1 MSDKIVER
9 TCIVTRNHITP
20 DQAIRLVVS
29 PDGQLLFDLKGN
41 LPAKGYWVTASREHL
56 ESLLSNPKRLKQI
69 KNVKEVAEDFIE
81 NLIAALQNQILNQ
94 LGLARR
100 AGQLIFGF
108 EKTKIWLKDNKPALA
123 LIATNGSESEIE
135 RLGLTRYDAPIYRV
149 LTKEQQGA
157 ALGREHVVHIVLKNG
172 KLAQN
177 MSKDCQHLA
186 GFLAK

>member
-1 MSDKIVER
+1 MHNKSVER
-9 TCIVTRNHITP
+9 TCIITRNHVSP
-20 DQAIRLVVS
+20 NQAIRLVVS

-41 LPAKGYWVTASREHL
+41 LPTRGYWVTATRENF
-56 ESLLSNPKRLKQI
+56 ETLLNNPKRLKQI
-69 KNVKEVAEDFIE
+69 KDVKAVADDFIE
-81 NLIAALQNQILNQ
+81 NLITALQNQILNQ

-100 AGQLIFGF
+100 AGQLTFGF
-108 EKTKIWLKDNKPALA
+108 EKVKIWLKENKPALA
-123 LIATNGSESEIE
+123 LIATNGSASEVE
-135 RLGLTRYDAPIYRV
+135 RLRLTQYDAPIYRL

-177 MSKDCQHLA
+177 MSKDCQFLA

>member
-1 MSDKIVER
+1 MNSKPVER
-9 TCIVTRNHITP
+9 TCIVTRNNVSP
-20 DQAIRLVVS
+20 KEAIRLVVS
-29 PDGQLLFDLKGN
+29 PNGQLLFDLKGN
-41 LPAKGYWVTASREHL
+41 LPARGYWVTATRENFDA
-56 ESLLSNPKRLKQI
+56 LLSNPKRLKQI
-69 KNVKEVAEDFIE
+69 KNVKEVADDFIE
-81 NLIAALQNQILNQ
+81 NLIAALQSQILNQ

-108 EKTKIWLKDNKPALA
+108 EKVKIWLKDNKPALA
-123 LIATNGSESEIE
+123 LMATNGSESEIE
-135 RLGLTRYDAPIYRV
+135 RLGLSRYDAPVYRV

-177 MSKDCQHLA
+177 LSKDCQFLA

>member
-1 MSDKIVER
+1 M
-9 TCIVTRNHITP
+9 
-20 DQAIRLVVS
+20 
-29 PDGQLLFDLKGN
+29 
-41 LPAKGYWVTASREHL
+41 
-56 ESLLSNPKRLKQI
+56 
-69 KNVKEVAEDFIE
+69 
-81 NLIAALQNQILNQ
+81 
-94 LGLARR
+94 
-100 AGQLIFGF
+100 
-108 EKTKIWLKDNKPALA
+108 A